1 MLLSGLRILLRWR
14 RAWISAGV
22 SLLLAV
28 GLLLVPQFD
37 VLGFEAAFAV
47 AVLMPVFAGALG
59 AGFRRSGLPE
69 DRPWASLAALL
80 VAAEALVAVP
90 LLLVA
95 ANMVRAPIC
104 DPWEGLL
111 FFLLLPAFSA
121 ALAAVA
127 GWFLALAVRRP
138 AVALLL
144 WLVVFLA
151 SLVLVAWR
159 FYATPAVSFFGP
171 FFGQYP
177 GVLYDTLVPI
187 TGRLLTYRATNLL
200 EAGILLA
207 VAAFAWDP
215 ATHRISAR
223 RLLRSR
229 LAALV
234 LLPALAS
241 AAALYALG
249 PALGHRTDTESI
261 GKKLGRLARGETCD
275 VWAPREWPLADH
287 LLLLEDCEFRVSQ
300 IRRFAGMPPHGE
312 RLTVLAFRSETEKVA
327 LMGAGRTSVA
337 KPWRREV
344 YIQGGNFPHSVL
356 KHELAHVLLG
366 ELCPGPF
373 HVPARW
379 GGLLP
384 LPGLVEGGAVAA
396 DWPVDELSPHGW
408 AAAMDRLGLLPS
420 PQTLVGVGFLGENAG
435 LAYTATGS
443 FVRWLVE
450 NAGADAFR
458 AVFVAGDF
466 EGSYGRPLDALWA
479 EWRQWLHQRPLTP
492 EQVAS
497 AEARFAGP
505 GFFRLR
511 CPHAVAAAAERRDRE
526 LFAGDRTAAL
536 AAQDDACRLSGN
548 DPWQRVARL
557 ALLVA
562 VGYAADA
569 EAAADTLAADHSL
582 GGRLLDVVAALRADA
597 VWLQDRPAEAR
608 AEYQRLLPRAT
619 SSLERRLL
627 LSKIHATA
635 QPRTVQSYLRD
646 YLAGRPLPGRTLSL
660 PAGSDV
666 QALDQA
672 ARLAPDDPVA
682 HYLRA
687 RGLLNLGEWSAAAEA
702 LDRALALGFESE
714 AFRLEA
720 LSQRLTLRYRFGDL
734 PGAETDAR
742 ALEHCGTPE
751 YEAKGSDWLER
762 IAWKRARSGLK
773 TEN

>member
-1 MLLSGLRILLRWR
+1 MLLSDLRILLRWR
-14 RAWISAGV
+14 RLWLSAGA
-22 SLLLAV
+22 SLLLGV
-28 GLLLVPQFD
+28 GLLFVPQFD

-59 AGFRRSGLPE
+59 AGFRRSGLPD
-69 DRPWASLAALL
+69 DRPWASLLALVVAAETL
-80 VAAEALVAVP
+80 VAAP

-95 ANMVRAPIC
+95 ANMLRAPIC

-127 GWFLALAVRRP
+127 GWFLALAFRKP

-151 SLVLVAWR
+151 SVCLVAWR
-159 FYATPAVSFFGP
+159 FYSTPAVSFFGP

-177 GVLYDTLVPI
+177 GVLYDTLVPL

-207 VAAFAWDP
+207 VVAFAWDP
-215 ATHRISAR
+215 AARRLSAR

-229 LAALV
+229 VAALT
-234 LLPALAS
+234 LLPALGTAFS
-241 AAALYALG
+241 LYALG
-249 PALGHRTDTESI
+249 PALGHRTDTASI
-261 GKKLGRLARGETCD
+261 GKTLGRLARGGTCD

-300 IRRFAGMPPHGE
+300 IRRFAGMNPRGE
-312 RLTVLAFRSETEKVA
+312 RITVLAFRNEAEKVA

-344 YIQGGNFPHSVL
+344 YIQGGAFPHSVL

-373 HVPARW
+373 HLPSRW
-379 GGLLP
+379 SGLLP

-450 NAGADAFR
+450 TRGADAFR
-458 AVFVAGDF
+458 KVFVAGDF
-466 EGSYGRPLDALWA
+466 EGAYGRPLDVLWA
-479 EWRQWLHQRPLTP
+479 EWREWLHARPLTA
-492 EQVAS
+492 EQLAS
-497 AEARFAGP
+497 AQVRFAGP
-505 GFFRLR
+505 GFFALR
-511 CPHAVAAAAERRDRE
+511 CPHAVAAAVERRDRG
-526 LFAGDRTAAL
+526 LFVGDPAGAL

-562 VGYAADA
+562 VGRAAAA
-569 EAAADTLAADHSL
+569 EAAADTLAADRTL
-582 GGRLLDVVAALRADA
+582 GGRLLDLVASLRADA
-597 VWLQDRPAEAR
+597 IWLQDRSADAR
-608 AEYQRLLPRAT
+608 AEYERLLPHAT
-619 SSLERRLL
+619 NSLERRLL
-627 LSKIHATA
+627 FAKIHATT
-635 QPRTVQSYLRD
+635 QPREVQSHLRD
-646 YLAGRPLPGRTLSL
+646 YLAGRSLPSRAPSL
-660 PAGSDV
+660 PAGRDV
-666 QALDQA
+666 QALVA
-672 ARLAPDDPVA
+672 ATRLAPEDPVA
-682 HYLRA
+682 QYLLA
-687 RGLLNLGEWSAAAEA
+687 RGLLNLGEWPAAYEA
-702 LDRALALGFESE
+702 LERALALGFESE

-720 LSQRLTLRYRFGDL
+720 LAQRATLRYRFGDL
-734 PGAETDAR
+734 DGAAADAR

-751 YEAKGSDWLER
+751 YEAEGADWLER
-762 IAWKRARSGLK
+762 IAWKRHSPRG
-773 TEN
+773 